1 MIGNTTDTRFKHM
14 AIEKILRNCPVRV
27 KDITNALF
35 FFVTDLEVVQGKTV
49 GTKPDRVE
57 MDVVQIPM
65 DFYKLNKYVTLMV
78 DVMFVNGVDF
88 LTTLS
93 RSIRLFTAEHVPYRT
108 TAQLSN
114 FSKKKESSSITK
126 EDFLYG

>member
-1 MIGNTTDTRFKHM
+1 M
-14 AIEKILRNCPVRV
+14 
-27 KDITNALF
+27 
-35 FFVTDLEVVQGKTV
+35 
-49 GTKPDRVE
+49 
-57 MDVVQIPM
+57 
-65 DFYKLNKYVTLMV
+65 TLMV

-114 FSKKKESSSITK
+114 FSKKRVKLYYQGGFSVWVILITMEFK
-126 EDFLYG
+126 NVAKKLGLIEVNTTAD